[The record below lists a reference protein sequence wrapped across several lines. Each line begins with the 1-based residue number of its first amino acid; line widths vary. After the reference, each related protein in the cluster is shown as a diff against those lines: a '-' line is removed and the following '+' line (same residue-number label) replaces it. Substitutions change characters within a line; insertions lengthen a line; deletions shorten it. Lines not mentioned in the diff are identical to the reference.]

1 MSIMTKNANL
11 VIGEII
17 RLGPAT
23 VKDCLLNFDA
33 SKPIW
38 ANKASLA
45 KVTRENLDAFA
56 EFLGIP
62 PLYGEKGVK
71 DVELKTKPR
80 IALRIA
86 QELKA
91 LTVPVKCAEC
101 SDMYQHNR
109 NDLVHLRCFLC
120 HQPSH
125 NCEPVVSVITSR
137 ESVPSLVGE
146 VWICDP
152 CCVPKD
158 DEKGTPLSTR
168 VSSRLNTPGR
178 SRSNS
183 VTLAEISSEV
193 RTNDVVSEKVEP
205 SMMEALTDLAKQK
218 KEAEQFPN
226 ICQSTCLLLKEGT
239 CPHGISGKKAADGK
253 ERCEFFHP
261 KLCIPWGKNG
271 EKGCAKGPEC
281 KKLHKTLCSK
291 AIENKECFEKKC
303 YLVHPKGTNRPK
315 PKGKQDQVGVGR
327 VRRKSERGPSQGG
340 GRKEKNPPTGRG
352 REKSSGTKPGNS
364 TTLGPKGKPG
374 GKPNGKA
381 NVTPAKSQVDFLA
394 IKSLLEK
401 LQKGMSD
408 IKGDQIQMQ
417 KTLKTLKADQGQSCG
432 KGRTRAVSSHGCCSQ
447 ACC

>member
-125 NCEPVVSVITSR
+125 NPSARSKCAWKLQCLR
-137 ESVPSLVGE
+137 EDVESIPGE
-146 VWICDP
+146 VPFIAVTETWLKPYVENLQILQGWENYRVYRCDRRYRTGGGVMLLTSYDLP
-152 CCVPKD
+152 ID
-158 DEKGTPLSTR
+158 DHVELDNDSCQLLMC
-168 VSSRLNTPGR
+168 SSR
-178 SRSNS
+178 
-183 VTLAEISSEV
+183 
-193 RTNDVVSEKVEP
+193 
-205 SMMEALTDLAKQK
+205 M
-218 KEAEQFPN
+218 
-226 ICQSTCLLLKEGT
+226 
-239 CPHGISGKKAADGK
+239 
-253 ERCEFFHP
+253 
-261 KLCIPWGKNG
+261 
-271 EKGCAKGPEC
+271 
-281 KKLHKTLCSK
+281 
-291 AIENKECFEKKC
+291 
-303 YLVHPKGTNRPK
+303 
-315 PKGKQDQVGVGR
+315 
-327 VRRKSERGPSQGG
+327 
-340 GRKEKNPPTGRG
+340 
-352 REKSSGTKPGNS
+352 
-364 TTLGPKGKPG
+364 
-374 GKPNGKA
+374 
-381 NVTPAKSQVDFLA
+381 
-394 IKSLLEK
+394 
-401 LQKGMSD
+401 GM
-408 IKGDQIQMQ
+408 
-417 KTLKTLKADQGQSCG
+417 
-432 KGRTRAVSSHGCCSQ
+432 R
-447 ACC
+447 